1 MRDYLVLYINGAR
14 HTVRGRDAFLSLS
27 DFLRLRLGLIGTK
40 IVCSEGDCG
49 ACTVL
54 IGRTAK
60 RGRESF
66 ATGGVAIDGRV
77 ASRKRLPTP
86 CSQITYLPV
95 DSCIQFLF
103 QLDGTHAVTVEGL
116 RPDGQLN
123 PVQQAMVDCHGS
135 QCGFCT
141 PGFVMAMTGLREEQ
155 DELDAERLRTGL
167 TGNLCRCTGYMPI
180 IEAGL
185 RCNDAEHERLSDLYP
200 PGPMLAEFE
209 RLRAEPVTLNAEWF
223 GEPHVA
229 ACPTTLDDALDFL
242 AEHPTATI
250 VAGATD
256 IGVRVNKS
264 GRIPAVIL
272 DLNRIPDLDDVRI
285 DYNTLIAG
293 ARATW
298 TNILNLPPPVPSPRR
313 GGLGRGEEA
322 DTSATNRASSQALPE
337 FTRILSTFGAPQ
349 IRHVG
354 TIGGNIA
361 NASPIADSLPLL
373 YAMEATLVLTS
384 RTGQREVNI
393 NDFYLGY
400 KKLDLK
406 PGELIT
412 EVRIPLPADD
422 EHLRLYKVT
431 RRRDLDISGF
441 TAAIRVQLSENDV
454 ITHASIALGAVGPTV
469 LRPRRTEQ
477 FLIGKSLTGETMQ
490 AAGDLAVEE
499 ITPIDDVRGSAN
511 YRRQLTRNVFLKFY
525 CQTQADLAP
534 A

>member
-1 MRDYLVLYINGAR
+1 MRDHLVLYINGAR
-14 HTVRGRDAFLSLS
+14 HTVHGRDAFLSLS

-49 ACTVL
+49 ACTVV
-54 IGRTAK
+54 IGRS
-60 RGRESF
+60 RVES
-66 ATGGVAIDGRV
+66 GE
-77 ASRKRLPTP
+77 SRARKDKSGSRPSTLDSRLL
-86 CSQITYLPV
+86 YLPV

-103 QLDGTHAVTVEGL
+103 QLDGTHVVTVEGL

-141 PGFVMAMTGLREEQ
+141 PGFVMAMTGLREEH

-167 TGNLCRCTGYMPI
+167 TGNLCRCTGYTPI

-185 RCNDAEHERLSDLYP
+185 QCNGAEHERLNDLYP
-200 PGPMLAEFE
+200 PAPMLADIE
-209 RLRAEPVTLNAEWF
+209 RLRADPITLNAEWF
-223 GEPHVA
+223 GEPHIA
-229 ACPTTLDDALDFL
+229 ACPTTLAGALDFL
-242 AEHPTATI
+242 AEHPTAAI

-264 GRIPAVIL
+264 GRIPPTIL
-272 DLNRIPDLDDVRI
+272 DLNRISDLDQVHVKN
-285 DYNTLIAG
+285 NTVIAG
-293 ARATW
+293 ARASW
-298 TNILNLPPPVPSPRR
+298 TSLIAACNL
-313 GGLGRGEEA
+313 
-322 DTSATNRASSQALPE
+322 ALPE

-354 TIGGNIA
+354 TLGGNIA

-373 YAMEATLVLTS
+373 FVMEARLALAS
-384 RTGQREVNI
+384 RGGTREVNI

-400 KKLDLK
+400 KKLDLN

-422 EHLRLYKVT
+422 DVFRLYKVT

-441 TAAIRVQLSENDV
+441 TAAIRVRLSENDV
-454 ITHASIALGAVGPTV
+454 IQNASIALGAVGPTV

-477 FLIGKSLTGETMQ
+477 FLIGKPLTEETMQ
-490 AAGDLAVEE
+490 AAGDLAVQE

-511 YRRQLTRNVFLKFY
+511 YRRQLVRNIFRKFY
-525 CQTQADLAP
+525 HQSKAP
-534 A
+534 LVTA